1 MTSSTPFG
9 PSTVILLGVRPPP
22 GGQTNDFPLWGRR
35 VVILARVIDLV
46 LVVLLVVTG
55 GTDSLIVPMLALIG
69 LAVVMS
75 LPLRPAW
82 SAVSPMVEGA
92 LAAAVVASVPSLPD
106 SLLLYLIVPPLAAGL
121 LRGFRATLITSGV
134 TALSFVIVRGLA
146 GTLGTVGDRS
156 ALIQWIGLG
165 LATGLVGAWGRWST
179 LRASQAGDDYVEAN
193 RLLTQLRDLA
203 RTLPT
208 GFDEIGIASTLLSDL
223 RTEVGADVAIVS
235 TLTDGGRLAPLAELG
250 ADRAMWGAG
259 APEGAWAD
267 ALQRGEPV
275 AVDGQLDG
283 RAGFTLVLPL
293 RLGDRRT
300 GAAALSRASSAYSV
314 DEIASAA
321 RLVDDTALR
330 LDTGRLFSDV
340 RAWATVE
347 ERRRLSR
354 EIHDGI
360 AQELVGLGFVIDD
373 LVARSSDA
381 ESRAEL
387 VDLRAEV
394 TRMVSEL
401 RLSIFDLRSQ
411 IEPTAGLGTALGD
424 YVRQVGAMSGLT
436 VHLVLNED
444 VRRLPVETEAE
455 LLRIA
460 QEAIANA
467 RRHAQARNLWVTAR
481 VDPPHAL
488 LRVADDG
495 IGLGTPRHD
504 SYGLDIMHERAERI
518 GATLDFR
525 TRVGGGTIVEVNLGD
540 PAESALQSLERG
552 TT

>member
-1 MTSSTPFG
+1 MTTCTPSG

-22 GGQTNDFPLWGRR
+22 GGQSADFPLWGRR
-35 VVILARVIDLV
+35 VVILARVVDLL
-46 LVVLLVVTG
+46 LVVALVVTG
-55 GTDSLIVPMLALIG
+55 GIDSLVIPMLALIG
-69 LAVVMS
+69 LAIVMS

-82 SAVSPMVEGA
+82 SAVSPMIEGA

-106 SLLLYLIVPPLAAGL
+106 SLLLYLLVPPLAAGL
-121 LRGFRATLITSGV
+121 LRGFRATLITSAV
-134 TALSFVIVRGLA
+134 TAASFVIVRGLA
-146 GTLGTVGDRS
+146 GTLGTVGDRT

-179 LRASQAGDDYVEAN
+179 MRATQAGDDYMEAN

-208 GFDEIGIASTLLSDL
+208 GFDEIGIAATLLSDL
-223 RTEVGADVAIVS
+223 RTRVGADLAIVS
-235 TLTDGGRLAPLAELG
+235 TLTDSGRLAPLAELG

-259 APEGAWAD
+259 KPEGAWND
-267 ALQRGEPV
+267 ALERGEPV
-275 AVDGQLDG
+275 TVDSQVDGSPG
-283 RAGFTLVLPL
+283 YTVVLPL

-300 GAAALSRASSAYSV
+300 GAAAISRESAPYTV
-314 DEIASAA
+314 DETALAA

-373 LVARSSDA
+373 LAARSDDA
-381 ESRAEL
+381 ESQAEL
-387 VDLRAEV
+387 LDIRAEV

-411 IEPTAGLGTALGD
+411 IEPTTGLGTALGD

-436 VHLVLNED
+436 VHLVLDED
-444 VRRLPVETEAE
+444 VRRLAVETETE

-481 VDPPHAL
+481 VDPPRAL

-504 SYGLDIMHERAERI
+504 SYGIDIMHERAERI

-525 TRVGGGTIVEVNLGD
+525 TRVGGGTIVEVILGETTGSEL
-540 PAESALQSLERG
+540 PSLERG
-552 TT
+552 TA